1 MQCKMCSEHN
11 KLTIVHLIRIWR
23 TFRSTQQPL
32 LYTEVGKDC
41 LSSHISSEGVD
52 ALSCLKDSQLKIG
65 SYVSVRSSRYEARGK
80 FGEHERYVRYVRY
93 VLLEWKMFFL
103 EGFACWRHER
113 TQWEYEARSRNWIW
127 LHKFTGYVIILSW
140 NIIDVLR
147 TEKIYIGM
155 RRWDGTLWILNA
167 FSLETGKEQNFSS
180 NQNCV
185 ENSLSVASSPM
196 WYFFSGVGYCA
207 SNTW

>member
-32 LYTEVGKDC
+32 LYNEVGKDC

-80 FGEHERYVRYVRY
+80 FGEHERCVRVARG
-93 VLLEWKMFFL
+93 VAEMRKRCVFSQGICLL
-103 EGFACWRHER
+103 
-113 TQWEYEARSRNWIW
+113 TS
-127 LHKFTGYVIILSW
+127 
-140 NIIDVLR
+140 
-147 TEKIYIGM
+147 
-155 RRWDGTLWILNA
+155 
-167 FSLETGKEQNFSS
+167 
-180 NQNCV
+180 
-185 ENSLSVASSPM
+185 
-196 WYFFSGVGYCA
+196 
-207 SNTW
+207 